1 MKFHKTTL
9 IINLLQL
16 LLIQDDSDSLCINAY
31 VKKELPSHFDKH
43 FGLINPNANRIGKH
57 DVPLDDIAAPYHDPF
72 E

>member
-9 IINLLQL
+9 IINILQL
-16 LLIQDDSDSLCINAY
+16 LLIQDDSDSLCIKAY

>member
-9 IINLLQL
+9 IINILQL

-57 DVPLDDIAAPYHDPF
+57 DVPLDDIAAPYYDPF